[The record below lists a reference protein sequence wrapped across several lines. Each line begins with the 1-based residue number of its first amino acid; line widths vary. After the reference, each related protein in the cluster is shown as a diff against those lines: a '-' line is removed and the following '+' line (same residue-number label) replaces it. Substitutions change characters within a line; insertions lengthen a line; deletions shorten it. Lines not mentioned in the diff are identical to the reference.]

1 MTNEMI
7 QLQAQ
12 IDDLTWQSEGL
23 LSRINEAQQVAS
35 AAQVPADRV
44 AALREQRHRLLG
56 DIHLQLVDAGALA
69 SVNSELAA
77 AEVAERAAN
86 EAGEGAQAAAERLS
100 AEHDAIQWQLAAL
113 HKQLPGVLYRANCEH
128 AAESIGPFRAALE
141 QLAKAHAVLQ
151 GRLLAADKFADPRA
165 GRLFVAGGLVS
176 SFAST
181 LPAIPGHTEREE
193 VTFNMTADIEAEFSA
208 SLSSHGGV
216 GAAEAAQRQRI
227 EAAASEAERVMR
239 QAMAAVGAS

>member
-12 IDDLTWQSEGL
+12 IGDLTRQSDGL

-35 AAQVPADRV
+35 AAQVPTDRV
-44 AALREQRHRLLG
+44 AAVREQRRQLLG
-56 DIHLQLVDAGALA
+56 DCYLHLADAGDLTA
-69 SVNSELAA
+69 VNKELAA

-86 EAGEGAQAAAERLS
+86 EAREGAQAASERLT
-100 AEHDAIQWQLAAL
+100 AEYAATTGLLTAL
-113 HKQLPGVLYRANCEH
+113 HRQLPGVLYRAHCER
-128 AAESIGPFRAALE
+128 AAEAIGPFRAALE

-165 GRLFVAGGLVS
+165 GRLFVGSGLVS

-181 LPAIPGHTEREE
+181 LPAIPGHMEREE
-193 VTFNMTADIEAEFSA
+193 VTFSMQADIEVEFAA
-208 SLSSHGGV
+208 SLSSLGGA

-227 EAAASEAERVMR
+227 EAAASEADRAMRV
-239 QAMAAVGAS
+239 AMAAVGAS

>member
-1 MTNEMI
+1 MTNDMI
-7 QLQAQ
+7 KLQAQ
-12 IDDLTWQSEGL
+12 IDDLARQSGGL

-44 AALREQRHRLLG
+44 AALREKRHKLLG
-56 DIHLQLVDAGALA
+56 DCYLHLADAGDLTA
-69 SVNSELAA
+69 VNKELAA
-77 AEVAERAAN
+77 AEVEERAAN
-86 EAGEGAQAAAERLS
+86 EAREGAQAAAERLT
-100 AEHDAIQWQLAAL
+100 AEHEAIRLQLVAM
-113 HKQLPGVLYRANCEH
+113 HQQLPGVLYRAHCER

-165 GRLFVAGGLVS
+165 GRAFVAGGLVS

-181 LPAIPGHTEREE
+181 LPAIPGHMEREE
-193 VTFNMTADIEAEFSA
+193 VTFNMAADIEAEFSA
-208 SLSSHGGV
+208 SLTSLGGA

-227 EAAASEAERVMR
+227 EAAANEAERAMR
-239 QAMAAVGAS
+239 VAMAAVGAS